1 MPAPIVHAVVPAAGF
16 GTRMLPAAKVVA
28 KELLPVLERPAI
40 QWVVEEAADAGCRD
54 VTLII
59 SPGKQAVLDHFRAAP
74 LLESR
79 IRGTKR
85 EALLESIDRL
95 MREVRVESAM
105 QHEQLGLG
113 HAVLC
118 ARPRVG
124 EASFLC
130 LLGDAVF
137 SGSPGPAGQLIE
149 VYNRFGGI
157 VIGLE
162 RVPAEKVDRYGIA
175 EGVEVEPGVIRI
187 DRMVEKPKPTETTSR
202 LAVAARYILPGAI
215 FDAIES
221 TPRGAGNEIQLTD
234 AIARLIADGT
244 PAHGVVLSARRHD
257 IGNPRD
263 WLATNL
269 AMARLDPIYKDLLP

>member
-1 MPAPIVHAVVPAAGF
+1 MPAPLVHAVVPAAGF

-28 KELLPVLERPAI
+28 KELLPVLDRPAI
-40 QWVVEEAADAGCRD
+40 QWVVEEAAGAGCRD

-59 SPGKQAVLDHFRAAP
+59 SPGKQAVLDHFRPAT

-95 MREVRVESAM
+95 MREVTVEPVT

-118 ARPRVG
+118 ARERVG
-124 EASFLC
+124 DASFLC

-137 SGSPGPAGQLIE
+137 SGSPAPAKQLAE
-149 VYNRFGGI
+149 VYHRFGGI

-175 EGVEVEPGVIRI
+175 EGAEIVPGLIRI
-187 DRMVEKPKPTETTSR
+187 NRMIEKPKPTETTSR

-215 FDAIES
+215 FRAIES
-221 TPRGAGNEIQLTD
+221 TPRGTGNEIQLTD
-234 AIARLIADGT
+234 AIAQLIAQGV

-269 AMARLDPIYKDLLP
+269 AMARLDPTYSDLLT

>member
-1 MPAPIVHAVVPAAGF
+1 
-16 GTRMLPAAKVVA
+16 MLPAAKVVA
-28 KELLPVLERPAI
+28 KELLPVLDRPAI
-40 QWVVEEAADAGCRD
+40 QWVIEEAADAGCRD
-54 VTLII
+54 VTLVI
-59 SPGKQAVLDHFRAAP
+59 SPGKQAVLDHFRPAP

-85 EALLESIDRL
+85 EALIESIDRL
-95 MREVRVESAM
+95 MRDVNIEPAM

-118 ARPRVG
+118 AKSRIG
-124 EASFLC
+124 AASFMC

-137 SGSPGPAGQLIE
+137 SGSPAPARQLIDA
-149 VYNRFGGI
+149 YNRFGGI

-175 EGVEVEPGVIRI
+175 EGREVETGLIRI
-187 DRMVEKPKPTETTSR
+187 DRMVEKPRPSETTSR
-202 LAVAARYILPGAI
+202 LAVAARYILPAEV
-215 FDAIES
+215 FEAIES
-221 TPRGAGNEIQLTD
+221 TSRGTGNEIQLTD
-234 AIARLIADGT
+234 AIAKLIVAGT

-269 AMARLDPIYKDLLP
+269 AMARLDPTYKDLLT